1 VQLRL
6 FTFKKIIYLTLL
18 SVFIASCNS
27 NLDNNK
33 VENFVVEHFKNQTI
47 EAEAINYTTYYQIQ

>member
-47 EAEAINYTTYYQIQ
+47 EAEAIN